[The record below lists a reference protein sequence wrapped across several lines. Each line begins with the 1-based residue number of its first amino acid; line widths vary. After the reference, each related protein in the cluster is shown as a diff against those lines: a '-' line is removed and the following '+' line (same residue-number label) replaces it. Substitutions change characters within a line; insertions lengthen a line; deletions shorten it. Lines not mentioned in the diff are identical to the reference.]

1 MNAKWVLQLW
11 RERWGK
17 GHEGLPD
24 KQYMRG
30 SIYKWVQKVPSSAAW
45 GLPGIAVA
53 ILLTS
58 FVFFGFASK
67 MDFSMNGQIS
77 FAGLMV
83 LVALALRVFAGSLIS
98 LILIFLSALC
108 SAQYLVWRLSETLV
122 FNSDISFGFA
132 FTFFT
137 LELCVI
143 FYFFLGWVNQL
154 FPLVLPVEELLAE
167 PNAVPT
173 VDVFILSSGLTIEQ
187 VAASIQASAGLQW
200 PSKKFQIYVIDT
212 APRAELSELSE
223 QFDAVYL
230 SVYNAETDAKSDPIA
245 AMKRGISASKG
256 DFILVLDRAFP
267 SIDQTSHLDKK
278 LLQSVM
284 AWFLSDSGL
293 ALLYA
298 PNHCLAPQLSKDPL
312 LNPYRELRG
321 GALAIIRRSAC
332 NTEMRV
338 LWNRSA
344 LFVQGETLARI
355 DRADSDG
362 FLFWKRQS
370 AALHRML
377 RFYKPIALGALLLAP
392 LAFLFGDLRVV
403 AASAE
408 WFAAYAL
415 PCVALIGINQA
426 RSFNVSRW
434 GGLQELREL
443 CLWVYLPLAT
453 AVSLTKTM
461 ASHPSEF
468 LKNLSDTDDS
478 WSWVKG
484 CALFTILIGN
494 GFAVIVGVSQLFTA
508 DQRSIPWVAGYTVWA
523 LFNAILLLCQHAIF
537 QEAQQIKRFTKAQRR
552 LPAMIRLPH
561 GRTMVCET
569 LNFPSQKLVLRTPVV
584 LESEMGSETG
594 LSIFHNN
601 RSYPLTVQVQ
611 KTEGLETHV
620 GVSSVEGPEF
630 TAVHDAIFSRG
641 SDWPQWLA
649 PKNADRPLPAW
660 LTKIAASIPVKMLD
674 LSMAFNQY
682 FHKYV
687 NWDLVAQLWAKK
699 K

>member
-1 MNAKWVLQLW
+1 LNAKWVLQLW

-17 GHEGLPD
+17 GQESLPD

-30 SIYKWVQKVPSSAAW
+30 SIYNWVQKVPSSAAW
-45 GLPGIAVA
+45 GLPGIGVA

-58 FVFFGFASK
+58 LVFFGFASK

-98 LILIFLSALC
+98 LILICLSALC

-122 FNSDISFGFA
+122 FNGDSAFGLA

-137 LELCVI
+137 LELCII

-154 FPLVLPVEELLAE
+154 FPLVLPFEELLAE

-187 VAASIQASAGLQW
+187 AAASLQASAGLQW

-212 APRAELSELSE
+212 APRAELSELSDR
-223 QFDAVYL
+223 FDAIYL
-230 SVYNAETDAKSDPIA
+230 SLMGAKSDPIT
-245 AMKRGISASKG
+245 AMKRGIAASKG
-256 DFILVLDRAFP
+256 DFILVLDQALA
-267 SIDQTSHLDKK
+267 SSGQTSQLDKK
-278 LLQSVM
+278 LLQSAM

-312 LNPYRELRG
+312 LDPYRELRG
-321 GALAIIRRSAC
+321 SALAIIRRSAC

-344 LFVQGETLARI
+344 LFVQGETPARI
-355 DRADSDG
+355 DRADSDM

-392 LAFLFGDLRVV
+392 LAFLFGNLRVI

-408 WFAAYAL
+408 WFAAYAI

-426 RSFNVSRW
+426 RSFNASRW

-453 AVSLTKTM
+453 AVSFLKTLVV
-461 ASHPSEF
+461 HPHEF
-468 LKNLSDTDDS
+468 VKNLSVEDHS
-478 WSWVKG
+478 WSWVNG
-484 CALFTILIGN
+484 CVLFTILICS
-494 GFAVIVGVSQLFTA
+494 GFAVIVGLLQLLTA

-523 LFNAILLLCQHAIF
+523 LFNATLLLCQQAIF
-537 QEAQQIKRFTKAQRR
+537 QEAQQIKRFTKAHRR

-569 LNFPSQKLVLRTPVV
+569 LNFPSKELTLRTPAV
-584 LESEMGSETG
+584 LESEMGRETA
-594 LSIFHNN
+594 LLIFHNN

-611 KTEGLETHV
+611 KIEGLETHV
-620 GVSSVEGPEF
+620 VVSSIEGPEF
-630 TAVHDAIFSRG
+630 TTVHDAIFSRG

-649 PKNADRPLPAW
+649 PKNADQPLPAW

-674 LSMAFNQY
+674 LSMALNQY

-687 NWDLVAQLWAKK
+687 NWDLLAQLWAKK

>member
-1 MNAKWVLQLW
+1 LNAKWVLQLW

-17 GHEGLPD
+17 GQEGLPD

-30 SIYKWVQKVPSSAAW
+30 SVYHWVQKVPSSAAW

-58 FVFFGFASK
+58 LVFFGFASK

-98 LILIFLSALC
+98 LILICLSALC

-122 FNSDISFGFA
+122 FNGDSAFGFA

-143 FYFFLGWVNQL
+143 FYLFLGWVNQL
-154 FPLVLPVEELLAE
+154 FPLVLPSGELLAE

-187 VAASIQASAGLQW
+187 AASSIQASAGLQW

-212 APRAELSELSE
+212 APRAELSELSDR
-223 QFDAVYL
+223 FDAIYL
-230 SVYNAETDAKSDPIA
+230 SLMDAKSDPIG
-245 AMKRGISASKG
+245 AMKRGIAASKG
-256 DFILVLDRAFP
+256 DFILVLDQALA
-267 SIDQTSHLDKK
+267 SSGQTSHLDKT
-278 LLQSVM
+278 LLQRAM
-284 AWFLSDSGL
+284 AWFLIDSGL

-312 LNPYRELRG
+312 LDPYRELRG
-321 GALAIIRRSAC
+321 SALAIIRRSAC

-355 DRADSDG
+355 DRADSDM

-392 LAFLFGDLRVV
+392 LAFLFGDLRVI

-408 WFAAYAL
+408 WFAAYAV

-426 RSFNVSRW
+426 RSFNASRW

-443 CLWVYLPLAT
+443 CLWIYLPLAT
-453 AVSLTKTM
+453 AVSLLKTM

-468 LKNLSDTDDS
+468 VKNLSNSDDA

-484 CALFTILIGN
+484 CALFTILICS
-494 GFAVIVGVSQLFTA
+494 GFAVIVGVTQLFTA
-508 DQRSIPWVAGYTVWA
+508 DQQSIPWVAGYTVWA
-523 LFNAILLLCQHAIF
+523 LFNAALLLCQHAIF
-537 QEAQQIKRFTKAQRR
+537 QEAQQIKRFTKAHRR
-552 LPAMIRLPH
+552 LSAMIRLPH

-569 LNFPSQKLVLRTPVV
+569 LNFPSQQLVLRTPVV
-584 LESEMGSETG
+584 LESEMGSETA
-594 LSIFHNN
+594 LLIFHNN

-611 KTEGLETHV
+611 KIEGLETHV
-620 GVSSVEGPEF
+620 AVSSIEGPEF
-630 TAVHDAIFSRG
+630 ITLHDAIFSRG

-660 LTKIAASIPVKMLD
+660 LTNIAASVPVKMLD
-674 LSMAFNQY
+674 LSMALNQY

-687 NWDLVAQLWAKK
+687 NWDLLVQLWAKK